1 MTDARH
7 YRAEDGLRDGRM
19 AVIRAITPDDK
30 QALLAAYHELDP
42 ASVYMRFFA
51 AHREPTAKELR
62 DWTEVDFVSIVRLVA
77 CLVEGGS
84 ERIIGGASM
93 ARLATGDA
101 AAAAAEISFTIEE
114 DFQGQGLAGKLLQH
128 LATLARAQG
137 IRRFVAETLLANQA
151 MLAVFRR
158 SGLPMQRRTVDGVVH
173 VGLDL

>member
-1 MTDARH
+1 
-7 YRAEDGLRDGRM
+7 
-19 AVIRAITPDDK
+19 
-30 QALLAAYHELDP
+30 
-42 ASVYMRFFA
+42 
-51 AHREPTAKELR
+51 
-62 DWTEVDFVSIVRLVA
+62 
-77 CLVEGGS
+77 
-84 ERIIGGASM
+84 M

-173 VGLDL
+173 VSLDL